1 MKISSKYILVK
12 LDRIDKNIIRALQ
25 NNGRM
30 QNNDLAREIGLSP
43 SSCLRRVKLLEE
55 AGVIQNYTA
64 VVDPQKIG
72 FQLLLF
78 SRIWLVGQDA
88 ETIDSFIEAMKELPQ
103 VMECYIILGEC
114 DAMLKVV
121 VPRWAFMVMVMPY
134 PVTVLW
140 RVGSPAV
147 QSQMG
152 RPTKERFHSLT
163 DGSGPTSGVGSGRSS
178 REARLRTTASI
189 WSRVGAAGGVLGL
202 GVLSVGVGGCHWH
215 PASSWRLA

>member
-25 NNGRM
+25 NSGRM

-55 AGVIQNYTA
+55 AGVIQSYTA

-88 ETIDSFIEAMKELPQ
+88 ETIDSFIEAMKGLPQ

-121 VPRWAFMVMVMPY
+121 VPDLESYRKF
-134 PVTVLW
+134 
-140 RVGSPAV
+140 
-147 QSQMG
+147 QSAHL
-152 RPTKERFHSLT
+152 TKKNGITSVKT
-163 DGSGPTSGVGSGRSS
+163 DVPSQIIKQSYQLPL
-178 REARLRTTASI
+178 EDL
-189 WSRVGAAGGVLGL
+189 
-202 GVLSVGVGGCHWH
+202 
-215 PASSWRLA
+215 